1 MIYHEGK
8 KYRGI
13 SRWGNGFKFRYTDAQ
28 GCEHRVKCRSLDEA
42 IALYHT
48 KKDKAAK
55 GEQLPDLKVLRQRR
69 ITFREIAHDALT
81 YSERNKRSY
90 ATDVPRF
97 ARLKEWFGMRPAHA
111 LTPMEIEDKLDKVA
125 QEVGWAASTLNH
137 YRSLISLSY
146 RLAIRNRKLTANPA
160 HSIPHRREDNSRV
173 RYLSENE
180 EQTLRNVLLVKYS
193 GHLPEFEVALQ
204 TGIRQGTQYNLTWEM
219 VDWQS
224 RMLHIPRT
232 KNEEPLHIPL
242 NDTALAA
249 LILVRARGVDN
260 GRVFLS
266 ERTGLPLEHPRHWF
280 DPALEE
286 AKISGFHWHDLRP
299 TFASRLRMKGTPL
312 EDIADL
318 LGHKGL
324 AMTRRYAHLGPSRLH
339 EVVARLV
346 EKPVQIG
353 TKSGTAAQRPA
364 IHSMVSYLN

>member
-1 MIYHEGK
+1 
-8 KYRGI
+8 
-13 SRWGNGFKFRYTDAQ
+13 
-28 GCEHRVKCRSLDEA
+28 
-42 IALYHT
+42 
-48 KKDKAAK
+48 
-55 GEQLPDLKVLRQRR
+55 VLRQRR
-69 ITFREIAHDALT
+69 ITFREIAHDALA

-97 ARLKEWFGMRPAHA
+97 ARLNEWFGRRPALA
-111 LTPMEIEDKLDKVA
+111 LTPMEIEDKLDSVA
-125 QEVGWAASTLNH
+125 QEEVWAASTFNH
-137 YRSLISLSY
+137 YRSLVSLSY
-146 RLAIRNRKLTANPA
+146 RLAIRNRKLTTNPA
-160 HSIPHRREDNSRV
+160 RSISHRREDNSRI
-173 RYLSENE
+173 RYLSEDE
-180 EQTLRNVLLVKYS
+180 EQRLRKELLMKYS
-193 GHLPEFEVALQ
+193 AHLPEFELALQ

-249 LILVRARGVDN
+249 LRMVRARGVED

-286 AKISGFHWHDLRP
+286 AKISGFHWHDLRH

-346 EKPVQIG
+346 EKPVKTG
-353 TKSGTAAQRPA
+353 TKSGTVAQRPA
-364 IHSMVSYLN
+364 IHSVVSYLN